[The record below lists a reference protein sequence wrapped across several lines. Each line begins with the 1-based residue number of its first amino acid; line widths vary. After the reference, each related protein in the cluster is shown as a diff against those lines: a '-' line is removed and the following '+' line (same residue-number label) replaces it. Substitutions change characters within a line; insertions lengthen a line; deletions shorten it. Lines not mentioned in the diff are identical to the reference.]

1 MAAKKAERAQHTQ
14 AEKLK
19 ALLKSM
25 GIHSER
31 DLDKALEKALDGLAI
46 GLHVAPIVRL
56 LPEQQ
61 PLVILK
67 AGSQNVKN

>member
-31 DLDKALEKALDGLAI
+31 DLDKALEKALEKALDGLAI
-46 GLHVAPIVRL
+46 GIMTDPAIR
-56 LPEQQ
+56 
-61 PLVILK
+61 
-67 AGSQNVKN
+67 AST

>member
-14 AEKLK
+14 AERLK

-31 DLDKALEKALDGLAI
+31 DLDKALEKALDGLTI
-46 GLHVAPIVRL
+46 GIMTDP
-56 LPEQQ
+56 
-61 PLVILK
+61 VIRV
-67 AGSQNVKN
+67 ST

>member
-14 AEKLK
+14 AERLK

-31 DLDKALEKALDGLAI
+31 DLDKALEKALD
-46 GLHVAPIVRL
+46 
-56 LPEQQ
+56 E
-61 PLVILK
+61 LVIGIMTDP
-67 AGSQNVKN
+67 AIRAST